1 MRQGNAIKGSKHS
14 EKCRQRIETEMR
26 RENDHRVKRAEDAHT
41 AFEARKMQA
50 QEAIDARRAAEA
62 TRRGG
67 GENDDDSRPENAE
80 TAASSSS
87 GAIGHINSE
96 EARSSTD
103 RAALAPIS
111 RAASAPIKK
120 DGSTGSVPVLVVTP
134 TTEHVRQRG
143 QNY

>member
-1 MRQGNAIKGSKHS
+1 MPSMGSKHS

-26 RENDHRVKRAEDAHT
+26 RENDPRVKRAEDAYT
-41 AFEARKMQA
+41 DFEAEKMQA

-67 GENDDDSRPENAE
+67 GEDDDNTPPENAE

-87 GAIGHINSE
+87 GAIGHISSE
-96 EARSSTD
+96 VTDRAAEAPIS

-111 RAASAPIKK
+111 KNGSVGSAP
-120 DGSTGSVPVLVVTP
+120 STVVTS
-134 TTEHVRQRG
+134 TTNPVRQGDRSTEE
-143 QNY
+143 QVRQKE